1 MPVTFAQLEAAA
13 RAHDREES
21 AYRGEPD
28 PWDLPDIDETE
39 AARFR
44 SDRLSCM
51 AKAFEAVGLLVEPS
65 GFDRAIVA
73 LRIPPARVKAIDL
86 ALRTIRSK
94 GVVDPD
100 AFRQLLEDLPV
111 FLPAA
116 SEALGVAQVEV
127 RRMIGSGQVRAEPFL
142 TRVEAA
148 LRSEFSA

>member
-28 PWDLPDIDETE
+28 PWDLPDLEDGE
-39 AARFR
+39 AERFR

-51 AKAFEAVGLLVEPS
+51 RLAFEAAGFLVEPS

-73 LRIPPARVKAIDL
+73 LRIPVARVKAIDL

-111 FLPAA
+111 FLQHA
-116 SEALGVAQVEV
+116 SAALGVAQSEA
-127 RRMIGSGQVRAEPFL
+127 RRMIGSGKVRAEPFL
-142 TRVEAA
+142 TRVEAS
-148 LRSEFSA
+148 LRDEFGT